1 MTIDKDE
8 AKVILELY
16 KAGKM
21 NLNQA
26 LNNLGYD
33 GAKMHEK
40 PIEPVEWPAKVV
52 KPMKEVFGGSC

>member
-16 KAGKM
+16 KAGKI

-52 KPMKEVFGGSC
+52 KPIKEFFDGSC